1 MIASSLNSKK
11 SPIDYLKDEINDH
24 LFHSSKIKERVD
36 YFLKALL
43 KFEPLNL
50 KMIKS
55 IAFYGIPDEI
65 RSLRPLI
72 WRVVLGY
79 LPAEKAKWLNILQ
92 INKEIYESFVKD
104 LIEKKNEEILA
115 LGDDFLKEC
124 DWERFLLEKDLET
137 SEKFFENQEGSVK
150 MSKNK
155 ENSGKKFEEKKQETV
170 PKNHENHEN
179 SKKET
184 LENQETS
191 NKKENQ
197 ENSLKNEILDQNL
210 ENQESSKKK
219 ETFETFETFSRN
231 LENLS
236 NHENSQKTEILE
248 QNCAKKTE
256 PTLSEKKKLTAL
268 YNDLS
273 LWDEI
278 EKDTKRTRSEMHF
291 FVSSN
296 TENFFNFPLLLKLN
310 LCLNS
315 KLRTF
320 SSDKSS
326 YEKLRNDISEKNE
339 LHNDLLTRIL
349 FIYAKLN
356 PGIKY
361 VQGMNEIAGT
371 LYFCF
376 ANDKNELLRKTAE
389 IDTFFCF
396 TLIMGEIK
404 DGFIR
409 NLDQAPSGLKGRIQ
423 DLNNLLKKIDRSLW
437 EHFEE
442 EKVNP
447 YFYSL
452 RWIMLLLTQE
462 FEMQNIMRVWDS
474 LLSHENKVLY
484 LNYCCVAIIES
495 MKEELIKED
504 FSGIMEKLQQN
515 VNCIDIQGVMNLAYR
530 LYLEFSGKEQIST
543 FVIL

>member
-1 MIASSLNSKK
+1 MLPSSSNSKK
-11 SPIDYLKDEINDH
+11 SPIDYLQDEISDH
-24 LFHSSKIKERVD
+24 MFHSSKIKERVD

-79 LPAEKAKWLNILQ
+79 LPAEKAKWLDILGK
-92 INKEIYESFVKD
+92 NKEIYESFVKE
-104 LIEKKNEEILA
+104 LIEKKNEEIMA

-124 DWERFLLEKDLET
+124 DWERFLMEKDLET
-137 SEKFFENQEGSVK
+137 SEKFYENQEGTVK

-155 ENSGKKFEEKKQETV
+155 ENSGKNLEEKKQETLL
-170 PKNHENHEN
+170 KNHENSNKKEIVENNLEKQEN
-179 SKKET
+179 SKKSEILENQENLKENEI

-191 NKKENQ
+191 NK
-197 ENSLKNEILDQNL
+197 
-210 ENQESSKKK
+210 
-219 ETFETFETFSRN
+219 
-231 LENLS
+231 
-236 NHENSQKTEILE
+236 TEIHEKSL
-248 QNCAKKTE
+248 AKKRE
-256 PTLSEKKKLTAL
+256 PTLSEKKKQTAL

-296 TENFFNFPLLLKLN
+296 NQNSLNFPLLLKLN

-315 KLRTF
+315 KLRPN
-320 SSDKSS
+320 SSDQSS
-326 YEKLRNDISEKNE
+326 YEKLRNDLTDKQE

-371 LYFCF
+371 LYYCF

-423 DLNNLLKKIDRSLW
+423 DLNDLLKKIDRPLW
-437 EHFEE
+437 EHLEE

-495 MKEELIKED
+495 MKEELINED

-530 LYLEFSGKEQIST
+530 LYLEFSGKESIST